1 MDVHI
6 TPAVE
11 EKLKNLSVK
20 TGRAPEQLL
29 EEALAEYE
37 SSNVA
42 ALDWSQCQ
50 VVERVPGKVS
60 GTWVLRGTRMPAA
73 TIFENLESG
82 ASLDEILQWY
92 DGLDREQVKA
102 VIDFAVRSLDPSAG
116 NR

>member
-1 MDVHI
+1 MNVHI

-11 EKLKNLSVK
+11 EKLKNLSAK

-29 EEALAEYE
+29 EDALAEYE
-37 SSNVA
+37 SSKVA
-42 ALDWSQCQ
+42 SLDWSQCP

-60 GTWVLRGTRMPAA
+60 GAWVLRGTRMRVA

-92 DGLDREQVKA
+92 DGLDRQQVKA
-102 VIDFAVRSLDPSAG
+102 VIDFAVRSLYPSAAS
-116 NR
+116 R